1 VVGGVTSLVSFFLE
15 ECEIFTMGMDAHCLV
30 GGF

>member
-1 VVGGVTSLVSFFLE
+1 MVGGVTSLVSFFLE
-15 ECEIFTMGMDAHCLV
+15 EWEVFTISMDAHCLV